1 MDKEKLKEAKKKFKA
16 KEKAIKNA
24 KIIKK

>member
-16 KEKAIKNA
+16 KQKAVKSD
-24 KIIKK
+24 KLIKK